1 MSDTPTTTVTSYA
14 APTASNPVA
23 TVTVVCPLGCI
34 ERRTN
39 GAPVTDAAGK
49 ALPRT
54 HVHTVGIAGSAP
66 TLGERAAACSP
77 AAGTHAGYVLTDE
90 DGLVPAVLEATP

>member
-1 MSDTPTTTVTSYA
+1 MSNTPTTTVLSYSP
-14 APTASNPVA
+14 PTGTGPA
-23 TVTVVCPLGCI
+23 TVEVACPLGCI
-34 ERRTN
+34 ERRAN

-49 ALPRT
+49 ALQRT

-90 DGLVPAVLEATP
+90 DGLIPAVLEATP